1 MSYRDFKKRL
11 RMREIRDEI
20 NIYENRPF
28 DDMTKKE
35 LDDYAL
41 NETNIEL
48 DRRKSLPNMI
58 KQFIAKLKGEK

>member
-1 MSYRDFKKRL
+1 
-11 RMREIRDEI
+11 MREIRDEI